1 MCVCVC
7 VCVCACVC
15 VSRKFGSLVMLMAPD
30 KLGRGTN
37 REIEIISADM

>member
-7 VCVCACVC
+7 AWES
-15 VSRKFGSLVMLMAPD
+15 VSGKFGSLVMLMTPD
-30 KLGRGTN
+30 KPGRGTN